1 MTKRCDGLP
10 VRLLSDLPPTAST
23 VIVGGGIVGVAAAF
37 FLTERGERDVL
48 LLERGQLGSGSSGGG
63 LGGIR
68 HQFVDE
74 LDVRLSQLS
83 SAFWREFEDRTGARH
98 EFEERG
104 YLFLAETEAGLA
116 ELRAPLALYD
126 RCGLP
131 VEMLD
136 RAAMRELVPG
146 MRVDDIAGARYCM
159 RDGYG
164 DPLIALAGLS
174 AAAVLAGAR
183 VEEGT
188 GVDRLVR
195 DGDRVTGVSTSRG
208 PVAAERVLVAAGCW
222 TAALCATAAV
232 AVPIW
237 PYRRSIMEAGPYPA
251 LARIPLV
258 VEWESGFH
266 FRPKGQYQRFAMPN
280 ITADGGIEKGPGSP
294 PGAFVQYDVAPLE
307 VPSSLEP
314 WVKARA
320 AWRHP
325 AFADIRIGRSWS
337 CYYEMTPD
345 DHPIVGRVSGV
356 EGLAIAAGFSGHGF
370 MHAPATA
377 QLVVEELLDGRPH
390 TLAID
395 DLSLGRF
402 AEGRHPFTPTVL

>member
-1 MTKRCDGLP
+1 MTGRGSVSSGELP
-10 VRLLSDLPPTAST
+10 ASAST
-23 VIVGGGIVGVAAAF
+23 VIVGGGIVGAAAAF

-48 LLERGQLGSGSSGGG
+48 LLERHRLGAGSTGGG

-68 HQFVDE
+68 HQFSDE
-74 LDVRLSQLS
+74 LDVRLSQHA

-98 EFEERG
+98 DFEERG
-104 YLFLAETEAGLA
+104 YLFVAETA
-116 ELRAPLALYD
+116 EGMAQLRAPLPLYE
-126 RCGLP
+126 RCGLA

-136 RAAMRELVPG
+136 DAAMRELVPG
-146 MRVDDIAGARYCM
+146 MRVDDLAGGRLCA

-164 DPLIALAGLS
+164 DPMIALAGLS

-183 VEEGT
+183 IEEGT
-188 GVDRLVR
+188 GVRHLLR
-195 DGDRVTGVSTSRG
+195 TGDRVTGVSTARG
-208 PVAAERVLVAAGCW
+208 DVAADHVLVATGCW
-222 TAALCATAAV
+222 TAELCATAAV

-251 LARIPLV
+251 LSRIPLV

-266 FRPKGQYQRFAMPN
+266 FRPKEQYQRFAMPN
-280 ITADGGIEKGPGSP
+280 LTADGGVEKGPASA
-294 PGAFVQYDVAPLE
+294 PGASVPLEYAPLE
-307 VPSSLEP
+307 VPASLEP
-314 WVKARA
+314 WVKAKA

-325 AFADIRIGRSWS
+325 AFADIRIARSWS

-345 DHPIVGRVSGV
+345 DHPVVGRVPGV

-377 QLVVEELLDGRPH
+377 QLVVEEILDGRAR
-390 TLAID
+390 TLDIA
-395 DLSLGRF
+395 DLSLARF
-402 AEGRHPFTPTVL
+402 IEGRRPFTPTVL